1 MSKKKKNIL
10 ITLAVSS
17 LMLLY
22 YIVYFGFLL
31 SLLNGFW
38 RYALGVIPLVFTAV
52 TIAVCIERIREIKK
66 GETDDLSQY

>member
-38 RYALGVIPLVFTAV
+38 RYALGVIPLVFTAM